1 MSRKIFCTVAAIA
14 VLSVGYCWYS
24 RQHNSD
30 QDPKT
35 AESQRDNPNSSTKY
49 NYSNAGEVDK
59 LINELPH
66 DELVKLL
73 GSSHESHNVLFLI
86 MRDCCGGNPD
96 VIDKVLA
103 KLSSKELAD
112 ILQER
117 DGDSGNVLLEIM
129 VSCKPDLAKKVI
141 AGIDDD
147 TLYELLKT
155 WCKCDFKT
163 MYCVLSCIGDRQAVV
178 DKLLG
183 AIDNDSLFNFVDGFL
198 YNQRIFAYLYN
209 DSVATFKKILDKLD
223 NAKLAKLLKST
234 TVVGMENDNKYG
246 TVFYNVMSSDKDDVK
261 ELVLQ
266 RLSKNISELQG
277 IISNIDPEYIHE
289 HIDDAKK
296 AWSGIY
302 GLCGNNDVRRHV
314 ESVAGEYSIKLDQV

>member
-1 MSRKIFCTVAAIA
+1 MSRKIFYVAAVMA
-14 VLSVGYCWYS
+14 GLSVGYCWYS

-30 QDPKT
+30 QGPKT
-35 AESQRDNPNSSTKY
+35 AESHGNNPNSSNKY

-66 DELVKLL
+66 DEFVKLL
-73 GSSHESHNVLFLI
+73 GSSHESHNALFLI
-86 MRDCCGGNPD
+86 MRDCGNPD

-103 KLSSKELAD
+103 KLSSKDLAD
-112 ILQER
+112 ILKKR
-117 DGDSGNVLLEIM
+117 DGDSGNVLLE
-129 VSCKPDLAKKVI
+129 VVAVCKPDLVKKII

-155 WCKCDFKT
+155 WCRFDFKT
-163 MYCVLSCIGDRQAVV
+163 MYFALSCIGDRQAVV

-183 AIDNDSLFNFVDGFL
+183 AIDNGSLFNFVDGFL

-209 DSVATFKKILDKLD
+209 DSATTFEKILGKLD
-223 NAKLAKLLKST
+223 DASLVKLLKST

-246 TVFYNVMSSDKDDVK
+246 TVFYNVMSGDKDDVK
-261 ELVLQ
+261 ALVLR
-266 RLSKNISELQG
+266 RLSKNISELKS
-277 IISNIDPEYIHE
+277 IISNIDPEYISE

-296 AWSGIY
+296 AWNSVY
-302 GLCGNNDVRRHV
+302 RLCGNNNVRKHV
-314 ESVAGEYSIKLDQV
+314 ESVAGKYGIKLGQV